1 MKLYQDL
8 LPINF
13 KYGYYFDTII
23 DPGKIKEL
31 KFYSVYDILLTN
43 FKSFGRK
50 VMKNLQK
57 ASMKLG
63 FFQALT
69 SIIRYAQVGFVYCL
83 IGIKTINEKLP
94 ISKFSLIASSALSFA
109 NSVEAI
115 IDASGDFI
123 RAVEYIKP
131 FMEFMNLND
140 ETNLGTKTLDEIKT
154 IEFDHVT
161 FIYPNTEKIILN
173 DVSFKFND
181 NEKISIVGLNG
192 AGKTTIVKLLCR
204 LYEPV
209 SGTIKINGIDIKEY
223 EKENYIKQI
232 SAVFQ
237 DYKLFAYS
245 IKENIDPFNQKDVVE
260 ISKKVGIYDK
270 ISSLPHKY
278 DSLIGKS
285 YDETGVE
292 LSGGEKQKIAIAR
305 SLSKDA
311 SLLILDEPTS
321 ALDPLAEA
329 EIYENFNSLSE
340 NKLSI
345 YISHRMSSSIF
356 CDRILVLDGG
366 VVSDFDTHANLMK
379 KEESLYYKLFT
390 TQAKNYKI

>member
-1 MKLYQDL
+1 MFCQ
-8 LPINF
+8 NF
-13 KYGYYFDTII
+13 NAKKYIMPGTAYWQKK
-23 DPGKIKEL
+23 GKIKQN
-31 KFYSVYDILLTN
+31 K
-43 FKSFGRK
+43 
-50 VMKNLQK
+50 
-57 ASMKLG
+57 
-63 FFQALT
+63 
-69 SIIRYAQVGFVYCL
+69 
-83 IGIKTINEKLP
+83 IGNQEK
-94 ISKFSLIASSALSFA
+94 I
-109 NSVEAI
+109 
-115 IDASGDFI
+115 
-123 RAVEYIKP
+123 
-131 FMEFMNLND
+131 
-140 ETNLGTKTLDEIKT
+140 DEIKT

-260 ISKKVGIYDK
+260 ISKKVGIHDK

-285 YDETGVE
+285 YDIVR
-292 LSGGEKQKIAIAR
+292 AA
-305 SLSKDA
+305 
-311 SLLILDEPTS
+311 P
-321 ALDPLAEA
+321 
-329 EIYENFNSLSE
+329 YENCGF
-340 NKLSI
+340 
-345 YISHRMSSSIF
+345 
-356 CDRILVLDGG
+356 LVSFLADD
-366 VVSDFDTHANLMK
+366 S
-379 KEESLYYKLFT
+379 
-390 TQAKNYKI
+390 